1 MTGYDV
7 LVVGAG
13 PAGATAAA
21 LAARAGLST
30 LVLERTQFPREKVCG
45 DCVNPGAWQILDRL
59 GVSELIDRLPSAKL
73 RWVEFLDLAGRSIRF
88 ELPNETR
95 GERGIR
101 RKLFDDI
108 LIEHAISAGAQV
120 KFANPVLK
128 VQSGSGWKVTTN
140 DETVQA
146 RYLVAADG
154 RNSSVAR
161 LLAEYPKTRTDRVAL
176 QTHFS
181 ADAEPHVTLQLCRY
195 GYLGLATIGEGLT
208 NLCLVC
214 RPEHAERFRQE
225 ATEKFGLTSEH
236 RWQSITPLTRSAI
249 QTQHPNLMY
258 IGDAARVVEPLTGE
272 GILYALQSGSL
283 AADAISS
290 AITNSSDPALIYARQ
305 HRKVYRHRLWVNQ
318 LARLAVLHPRISNR
332 FLGLLRLNPAPL
344 RYLTSK
350 VVSERKRTIE
360 SPT

>member
-1 MTGYDV
+1 MTRYDV
-7 LVVGAG
+7 LIVGAG

-21 LAARAGLST
+21 FAARAGLST
-30 LVLERTQFPREKVCG
+30 LVLERTRFPREKVCG
-45 DCVNPGAWQILDRL
+45 DCLNPGAWKILDRL
-59 GVSELIDRLPSAKL
+59 GVSEAIEQIPSAKL

-101 RKLFDDI
+101 RRLFDDA
-108 LIEHAISAGAQV
+108 LIKHAISAGAHVQ
-120 KFANPVLK
+120 FGNPVLK
-128 VQSGSGWKVTTN
+128 VQNGRGWQLATN
-140 DETVQA
+140 DETVHG
-146 RYLVAADG
+146 RFLIAADG

-161 LLAEYPKTRTDRVAL
+161 LLGEYPKTQTDRVGL

-195 GYLGLATIGEGLT
+195 GYLGLAAIGEGMT

-214 RPEHAERFRQE
+214 RPQHAERFRLE
-225 ATEKFGLTSEH
+225 TREKFGLTSEH

-249 QTQHPNLMY
+249 VTRHTNLMY

-272 GILYALQSGSL
+272 GILYALQSGTL

-290 AITNSSDPALIYARQ
+290 AIIDSSDPAQIYARQ

-318 LARLAVLHPRISNR
+318 VARLAVLHPWISNR
-332 FLGLLRLNPAPL
+332 LLGLLRLNPAPL
-344 RYLTSK
+344 KYLTSK
-350 VVSERKRTIE
+350 VVRDGRNRGH
-360 SPT
+360 